1 MVRTAVREASGEPR
15 DITPLLMEMI
25 ALLRLLTS
33 QSVYLDTGQL
43 VGELAP
49 AVNRQLGQEAYYGR
63 RERINGR

>member
-1 MVRTAVREASGEPR
+1 
-15 DITPLLMEMI
+15 MI